1 MTEAA
6 RRAGAGFSSAC
17 SGAGTITTLVD
28 VVATDEGVD
37 EDFAAGGWLLR
48 PSAPTAADYLR
59 RINLGGF
66 SASTGT
72 WTITRAWAD
81 APDNAEDY
89 YVFAMLP
96 PLTRPGV
103 PESWQRL
110 VNRAL
115 SATWYEDEI
124 TIGGGNGSMTRFVI
138 ADDTGWVPN
147 EQHIKGVFFR
157 STDADGAVTDIDQNK
172 QGRDARYASG
182 VAGPYIELSRVPSTT
197 EDVVLS
203 VVRTYGTLTA
213 LTAETACP
221 LDLAA
226 LRTKYELYCY
236 LDGVSQSV
244 GQYKGE
250 KEAAYRDWMAEYRQ
264 HQPRGAVV
272 LR

>member
-1 MTEAA
+1 MAEAA
-6 RRAGAGFSSAC
+6 RRSGAGFSSTC
-17 SGAGTITTLVD
+17 SGAGTTTTLVD

-37 EDFAAGGWLLR
+37 ADFAAGGWLLR
-48 PSAPTAADYLR
+48 PAAPTAADYLR

-66 SASTGT
+66 DTVTGT

-81 APDNAEDY
+81 APDSAEAY

-110 VNRAL
+110 ANRAL

-124 TIGGGNGSMTRFVI
+124 TIGGGDGSMTRFVI

-147 EQHIKGVFFR
+147 EQHIKGVSFR
-157 STDADGAVTDIDQNK
+157 TTDADGTVRDIDQNK
-172 QGRDARYASG
+172 QGREAVWRSG
-182 VAGPYIELSRVPSTT
+182 VAGPYIELLRVPGTV
-197 EDVVLS
+197 EDVVLT
-203 VVRTYGTLTA
+203 VVRTYGTLAA
-213 LTAETACP
+213 LTDETTCP
-221 LDLAA
+221 LDLVA

-236 LDGVSQSV
+236 LDGVSQST

-272 LR
+272 IR

>member
-1 MTEAA
+1 MAEAS
-6 RRAGAGFSSAC
+6 RRAGAGFSSTC
-17 SGAGTITTLVD
+17 SGAGTTTTLVD

-37 EDFAAGGWLLR
+37 ADFAAGGWLLR
-48 PSAPTAADYLR
+48 PDAPTAADYLR

-66 SASTGT
+66 NTSTGT
-72 WTITRAWAD
+72 WTVTRAWAD
-81 APDNAEDY
+81 APDSAEEY

-115 SATWYEDEI
+115 GATWYEDEI
-124 TIGGGNGSMTRFVI
+124 TIGGGDGSLTRFVI
-138 ADDTGWVPN
+138 SEDTGWVPN
-147 EQHIKGVFFR
+147 GQHIKGVYFR
-157 STDADGAVTDIDQNK
+157 TTDADGTVTDIDQAK
-172 QGRDARYASG
+172 QGRWWRFRSG
-182 VAGPYIELSRVPSTT
+182 VVGPYIELSRVPSTT

-213 LTAETACP
+213 LTDETVCP

-226 LRTKYELYCY
+226 LRSKYELYCY
-236 LDGVSQSV
+236 LDGVSQST

-250 KEAAYRDWMAEYRQ
+250 KDAAYRDWMAEYRQ
-264 HQPRGAVV
+264 HQPAGAVV
-272 LR
+272 IR